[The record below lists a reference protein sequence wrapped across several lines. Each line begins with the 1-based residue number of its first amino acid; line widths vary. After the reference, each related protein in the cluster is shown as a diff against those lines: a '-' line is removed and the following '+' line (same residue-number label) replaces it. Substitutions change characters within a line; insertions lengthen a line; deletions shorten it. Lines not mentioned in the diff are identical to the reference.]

1 MSTGVT
7 HREHLISAG
16 CIQAEDFLNILSE
29 VYGTVLLSYDL
40 NNRKLLYNPNQLNTS
55 LGYDSGSK
63 TEDDG
68 DFLNEIIHPDD
79 RQTMHEVIALLDR
92 QQEIPYTEVRL
103 LHKDGSYKRYKLRA
117 RQKFSTRYAML
128 VLLSER
134 SAYAEMDEINELKR
148 SKAAVIAELQ
158 RSNKELEEFAY
169 IASHDLQEPLRKI
182 STFSGRLV
190 EKFGTQFNDEG
201 KLYLDRVMASAEN
214 MRILIDNLLDFS
226 RISRIQQPFTTVN
239 LNFVLQQVKNELE
252 LTIEETS
259 TKILSDD
266 LPAIEASMS
275 QMKQLFNNVVNNAI
289 KFRRPDLQPEIS
301 VHSYTLSSE
310 EKVQHK
316 LHADKEYVGLRFCD
330 NGIGFEPEYAT
341 RIFQIF
347 QRLHGKSEYP
357 GSGIGLAICKKITD
371 HHNGIIF
378 AENMSGKGACFT
390 IILPK
395 TQD

>member
-1 MSTGVT
+1 MSTET
-7 HREHLISAG
+7 AHKESLISVG
-16 CIQAEDFLNILSE
+16 HIQAEDFLNILSE
-29 VYGTVLLSYDL
+29 VYGTILLSYDL
-40 NNRKLLYNPNQLNTS
+40 HNRKLLYNRGQLNTS
-55 LGYDSGSK
+55 LGYDS
-63 TEDDG
+63 THRTDDES
-68 DFLNEIIHPDD
+68 FLDEIVHPDD
-79 RQTMHEVIALLDR
+79 RQTMHQVISMLDT
-92 QQEIPYTEVRL
+92 QQETPYAEMRL
-103 LHKDGSYKRYKLRA
+103 LHNDGSYRRYKIRA
-117 RQKFSTRYAML
+117 RQKLSKQYAIL
-128 VLLSER
+128 VLLSEH
-134 SAYAEMDEINELKR
+134 SAYAEADEINELKR

-201 KLYLDRVMASAEN
+201 KLYLSRVMASAEN

-239 LNFVLQQVKNELE
+239 LNFILQQVKNELE

-266 LPAIEASMS
+266 LPTIEASMS
-275 QMKQLFNNVVNNAI
+275 QMKQLFNNIVNNAI
-289 KFRRPDLQPEIS
+289 KFRKADLQPEIS
-301 VHSYTLSSE
+301 VQSYTLSSE
-310 EKVQHK
+310 EKHRHK
-316 LHADKEYVGLRFCD
+316 LKCGKEYVGLRFCD

-378 AENMSGKGACFT
+378 AENMPGKGACFT